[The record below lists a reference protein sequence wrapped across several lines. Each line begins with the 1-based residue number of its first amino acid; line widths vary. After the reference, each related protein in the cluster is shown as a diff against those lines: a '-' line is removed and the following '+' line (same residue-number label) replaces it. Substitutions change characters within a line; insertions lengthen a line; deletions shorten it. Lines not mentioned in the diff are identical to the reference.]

1 MVPSED
7 HSHAPPPAGGPLVEG
22 RESEEQSA
30 SAKKSMKTKNTKK
43 IQEGLPNSISQHTAP
58 GPVKP
63 EPAEQAKPTRILPY
77 VNFKQRE
84 ENRALATEKVL
95 DLLRQWLPKA
105 YDLAEVVGKWVWV
118 TFPEQ
123 PAETVRGQL
132 SQFGFHWNNAR
143 KCWQHPC
150 GQFQTEGSDRDP
162 REKYGSHFAA
172 DAKAA

>member
-1 MVPSED
+1 
-7 HSHAPPPAGGPLVEG
+7 
-22 RESEEQSA
+22 
-30 SAKKSMKTKNTKK
+30 MKTKSNKKSESGLLSRPVRVEQQTENT
-43 IQEGLPNSISQHTAP
+43 QTTAQP
-58 GPVKP
+58 PAAAAPEQTKP
-63 EPAEQAKPTRILPY
+63 ARILPY
-77 VNFKQRE
+77 VNYQQRE

-132 SQFGFHWNNAR
+132 SQFGFHWNNSR

-150 GQFQTEGSDRDP
+150 GQFITEGSGQDP
-162 REKYGSHFAA
+162 RQKYGSRFAA
-172 DAKAA
+172 DQVAA

>member
-1 MVPSED
+1 MRGLPMVKGERPDRAAE
-7 HSHAPPPAGGPLVEG
+7 H
-22 RESEEQSA
+22 
-30 SAKKSMKTKNTKK
+30 KKNIMKTKSNKNQSSELKSRPEQLSTDKNTAA
-43 IQEGLPNSISQHTAP
+43 QP
-58 GPVKP
+58 
-63 EPAEQAKPTRILPY
+63 PAAATPEQAKPARILPY
-77 VNFKQRE
+77 VNFQQRE

-132 SQFGFHWNNAR
+132 SQFGFHWNNVR

-150 GQFQTEGSDRDP
+150 GQFATEGSGADP
-162 REKYGSHFAA
+162 RQKYGSHFAA
-172 DAKAA
+172 DLKAA